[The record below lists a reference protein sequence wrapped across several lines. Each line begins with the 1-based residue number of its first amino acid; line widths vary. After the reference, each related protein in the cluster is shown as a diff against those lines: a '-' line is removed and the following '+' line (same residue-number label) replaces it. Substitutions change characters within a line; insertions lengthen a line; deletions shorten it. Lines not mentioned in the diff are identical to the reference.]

1 MYHVVPMSE
10 AYAREIACWQYPGAY
25 AIYSLQPSEE
35 LLAELLDGSY
45 YACLDGAGTLMG
57 YFCFGQS
64 ARIPLSQEQQALYQ
78 QDCLDFG
85 LGMEPRRCGKGE
97 GTAFMQAG
105 LAFAA
110 ETFPPKQLRLVV
122 ASFNQRAIHLYQK
135 LGFVRQAQVVHLRSG
150 QPFELMVRPSTGN
163 NSSL

>member
-10 AYAREIACWQYPGAY
+10 AHAREIARWQYPGAY
-25 AIYSLQPSEE
+25 AIYSFQPDEE
-35 LLAELLDGSY
+35 TLAELLDGSY

-135 LGFVRQAQVVHLRSG
+135 LGFVRQAQVTHLRSG

>member
-10 AYAREIACWQYPGAY
+10 AYAREIACWQYPDEY
-25 AIYSLQPSEE
+25 TIYSFQPDEE

-64 ARIPLSQEQQALYQ
+64 ARIPLSQEQQALDQ

-110 ETFPPKQLRLVV
+110 ETFSPKQLRLVV
-122 ASFNQRAIHLYQK
+122 ASFNRRAIHLYQK

>member
-10 AYAREIACWQYPGAY
+10 AYAREIACWQYPDEY
-25 AIYSLQPSEE
+25 AIYSFQPDEE
-35 LLAELLDGSY
+35 TLAELMYSSY

-135 LGFVRQAQVVHLRSG
+135 LGFVRQAQVTHLRSG

>member
-10 AYAREIACWQYPGAY
+10 AYAREIACWQYPDEY
-25 AIYSLQPSEE
+25 AIYSFQLDEE
-35 LLAELLDGSY
+35 TLAELMDGSY

-135 LGFVRQAQVVHLRSG
+135 LGFVRQAQVTHLRSG

>member
-1 MYHVVPMSE
+1 
-10 AYAREIACWQYPGAY
+10 
-25 AIYSLQPSEE
+25 
-35 LLAELLDGSY
+35 
-45 YACLDGAGTLMG
+45 MG

-110 ETFPPKQLRLVV
+110 ETFPPRQLRLVV
-122 ASFNQRAIHLYQK
+122 ASFNRRAIHLYQK
-135 LGFVRQAQVVHLRSG
+135 LGFVRQAQVTHLRSG